1 MFSLPA
7 FPASRR
13 TRIALSAAAAL
24 AAALLAGC
32 GSSGT
37 TTSTQAPAPT
47 ASAAPGVQ
55 RAAALVT
62 QFEHTTDY
70 RPAGSPLTGVRAAL
84 AGKTVYYVPIVQQVP
99 IFPVVEAGLGQA
111 LASVGARLHV
121 CDGGASPATATA
133 CLNQAIADGAAA
145 VVTDSIPFGFA
156 EQGFL
161 SLEKHHIPVLLGDE
175 PPVGAAGT
183 PTEGTDQLAFLET
196 NQTRAMSLSADWIIS
211 HSQGKADVL
220 VVEVTDSPL
229 TVQAITQGALV
240 QFRTLCPGCTVHTIT
255 TSTANLSSLPSA
267 VSSALLKD
275 RNIGYVFSEFDTDV
289 QAALGGVVQSGFASK
304 VVGVSSMGI
313 LGSLQMLHSSN
324 FLYEDTGSDG
334 ILLGWQYANQA
345 FRMILHQ
352 PVLQT
357 EDIPQRVFT
366 RDNVGSLDLTPAG
379 QLSGAW
385 YGATGFKTA
394 FEKLWGAS

>member
-1 MFSLPA
+1 MFSPPD

-13 TRIALSAAAAL
+13 TRMLLPAAAL
-24 AAALLAGC
+24 TAALLAGC

-37 TTSTQAPAPT
+37 ATSTQAASSAP
-47 ASAAPGVQ
+47 AAPGVQ
-55 RAAALVT
+55 RATALVN
-62 QFEHTTDY
+62 QFEQTTAY
-70 RPAGSPLTGVRAAL
+70 QPAGSPLTGVAAAL
-84 AGKTVYYVPIVQQVP
+84 AGKTVYYVPIDQQVP
-99 IFPVVEAGLGQA
+99 IFPVVESGLGQA
-111 LASVGARLHV
+111 LATVGAHLHV
-121 CDGGASPATATA
+121 CDGGASPAATTA
-133 CLNQAIADGAAA
+133 CLSQAIADGAAA

-175 PPVGAAGT
+175 PPAAAAGT
-183 PTEGTDQLAFLET
+183 PAAGTDQLAFLET

-255 TSTANLSSLPSA
+255 ASTANLGSLPSA

-304 VVGVSSMGI
+304 VIGVSSMGI
-313 LGSLQMLHSSN
+313 LGSLQMLRSSN

-334 ILLGWQYANQA
+334 ILLGWQYANQV

-352 PVLQT
+352 PVLQS

-366 RDNVGSLDLTPAG
+366 RDNVSSLDLTQDG

-385 YGATGFKTA
+385 YGTAGFKAA
-394 FEKLWGAS
+394 FDKLWGVG

>member
-13 TRIALSAAAAL
+13 SRILLPAAAL
-24 AAALLAGC
+24 AAAVLAGC

-37 TTSTQAPAPT
+37 TTSTQAPAPA
-47 ASAAPGVQ
+47 ASAPPGVQ
-55 RAAALVT
+55 RAMALVT
-62 QFEHTTDY
+62 QFEQTAAY
-70 RPAGSPLTGVRAAL
+70 QPAGSPLTGVRAAL
-84 AGKTVYYVPIVQQVP
+84 AGKTVYYVPIDQQVP
-99 IFPVVEAGLGQA
+99 IFPVVEAGLSQA

-121 CDGGASPATATA
+121 CDGAASPPAATA
-133 CLNQAIADGAAA
+133 CLNQAIADGAAG

-161 SLEKHHIPVLLGDE
+161 SLEKHHIPILLGDE
-175 PPVGAAGT
+175 PSVGAAGT
-183 PTEGTDQLAFLET
+183 PVAGTDQLAFLET
-196 NQTRAMSLSADWIIS
+196 NQTRAMSLSADWIIA
-211 HSQGKADVL
+211 HSGGKADVL
-220 VVEVTDSPL
+220 VIEVTDSPL
-229 TVQAITQGALV
+229 TVQAITQGALA
-240 QFRTLCPGCTVHTIT
+240 QFRSLCPGCTVHTIT
-255 TSTANLSSLPSA
+255 ISTANLASLPSA

-275 RNIGYVFSEFDTDV
+275 RGIGYVFSEFDTDV
-289 QAALGGVVQSGFASK
+289 QAALGGVVQSGFGDK
-304 VVGVSSMGI
+304 VIGVSSMGI
-313 LGSLQMLHSSN
+313 LGSLQMLRSSN

-352 PVLQT
+352 PVLQS

-366 RDNVGSLDLTPAG
+366 RDNVSSLDLTSAG

-385 YGATGFKTA
+385 YGTAGFKAA
-394 FEKLWGAS
+394 FAKLWGVG